1 MLPKKLHIEQIE
13 RFHKI
18 HSELSAKIDSETDK
32 EKRGVLL
39 AKYFE
44 YTELWNKL
52 DDFIEHTLKNELD
65 ILNL

>member
-18 HSELSAKIDSETDK
+18 HSELSDKIKCETDR
-32 EKRGVLL
+32 EKRGDLL
-39 AKYFE
+39 MKYYE
-44 YTELWNKL
+44 YIELWNKL
-52 DDFIEHTLKNELD
+52 DDFIEHTLKNQLD